1 VLSPTNLLRARDG
14 AVILFFCHLLF
25 ITIYSF
31 LVLSPTNLPRARDRA
46 VILFFVCHV
55 RCKKKIGAKA
65 RCRLL
70 LKLFITENSQAA
82 CAQIINLTIAANKK
96 RQPKLP
102 FSIILINLI
111 L

>member
-1 VLSPTNLLRARDG
+1 MERLS
-14 AVILFFCHLLF
+14 FFF
-25 ITIYSF
+25 AIYSLLPF
-31 LVLSPTNLPRARDRA
+31 TLSWCYHQQNLPRARDRA

-82 CAQIINLTIAANKK
+82 CAQILNLTIAANKK